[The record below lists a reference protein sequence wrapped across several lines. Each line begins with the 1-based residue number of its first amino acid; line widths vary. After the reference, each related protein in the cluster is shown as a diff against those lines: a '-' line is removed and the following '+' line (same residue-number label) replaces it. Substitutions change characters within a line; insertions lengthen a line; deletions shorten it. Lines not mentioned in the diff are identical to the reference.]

1 MKNSILLPLKQ
12 LRIVKGWVSPLVEM
26 EELPDPGGPR
36 GRSGGF
42 GQAGSGSHHCRIS
55 PGCSCGQWVFSGL
68 CASPDFS

>member
-12 LRIVKGWVSPLVEM
+12 LRVVTGWVSPLVEM
-26 EELPDPGGPR
+26 EELPDPGGP
-36 GRSGGF
+36 GG
-42 GQAGSGSHHCRIS
+42 GVEALVRLAPALITAGLS